1 MILTR
6 KHRRSGVAI
15 LTAVVTIAIMV
26 TIVTEV
32 TYLSRSKSL
41 TAYNQ
46 RNQVQAYWIARSGI
60 NIYTLILAAN
70 KQIGSNST
78 IQDLGLGDSLWQ
90 MIPYLNTGLM
100 RMLFA
105 SESGGDV
112 SDEAVDQFKE
122 EGTIN
127 QEVSELTREGAGSV
141 FNDRNFL
148 DFEGDFAAE
157 LMDNESRIDINQLN
171 TDLPLQEIPVAQ
183 QIFALMNSEEADQWF
198 LEQNIDRWE
207 MIGNVKDWVDTDSI
221 RSAGLG
227 GYEDN
232 LYNTLDPPYLTKNAP
247 FDTLEEIRLV
257 EGWSG
262 ELCDKYCDRLT
273 IWSNGKYNLNSFDEE
288 MHRAT
293 IRAASLSPINDST
306 LDACFAGNNDSILSV
321 WDVAVFNNANDY
333 VSFIKSNCGIEL
345 EKSRLNNMTSTSQVF
360 TITST
365 GMVGTSSVTL
375 QTVIDYSSKNTG
387 SVKYWRIE

>member
-207 MIGNVKDWVDTDSI
+207 MIGNVKDWVDSDSI

-345 EKSRLNNMTSTSQVF
+345 EKSRLSNMTSTSQVF

-375 QTVIDYSSKNTG
+375 QTVIDYSTKNTG